1 MQRIFTTIILSLLCL
16 VGNVQAEQRLRLATT
31 TSTDNSGLLAALHPP
46 FEKQTGIKVDVIA
59 VGTGKALKLGEN
71 GDVDLVMVH
80 APRAE
85 MKFVENGFGVER
97 LPVMH
102 NDFVIVGP
110 SSDPAGLGNA
120 SGLADVMN
128 RISASSAGFISR
140 GDDSGT
146 HKKEMGLWQAASITP
161 AGDWYLAVG
170 QGMGAVLQI
179 ANEKLAYTLTDRGT
193 YLAYRGKLELDVL
206 YQGASEL
213 LNPYHVILVNPQR
226 HPHVNTDLA
235 SKYVEFLQ
243 GEKGQGIIGNF
254 KVGGE
259 QLFYP
264 DVLK

>member
-1 MQRIFTTIILSLLCL
+1 MQRIFIAITLSMLCIA
-16 VGNVQAEQRLRLATT
+16 GSVQAEQRLRLATT
-31 TSTDNSGLLAALHPP
+31 TSTDNSGLLAQLHPP
-46 FEKQTGIKVDVIA
+46 FEKMTGIKVDVIA

-85 MKFVENGFGVER
+85 MKFVESGFGVER

-110 SSDPAGLGNA
+110 LSDPAGLQGA
-120 SGLADVMN
+120 KDLAKVMSL
-128 RISASSAGFISR
+128 ISASTAGFISR

-146 HKKEMGLWQAASITP
+146 HKKELGLWQAASLSP
-161 AGDWYLAVG
+161 AGDWYLSVG

-193 YLAYRGKLELDVL
+193 YLAYRGKLELKVL
-206 YQGASEL
+206 YEGASEL
-213 LNPYHVILVNPQR
+213 LNPYHVILVNPAR
-226 HPHVNTDLA
+226 HSHVKSELA
-235 SKYVEFLQ
+235 RKYVDFLR
-243 GEKGQGIIGNF
+243 GEKGQSIIGNF

-264 DVLK
+264 DVIK